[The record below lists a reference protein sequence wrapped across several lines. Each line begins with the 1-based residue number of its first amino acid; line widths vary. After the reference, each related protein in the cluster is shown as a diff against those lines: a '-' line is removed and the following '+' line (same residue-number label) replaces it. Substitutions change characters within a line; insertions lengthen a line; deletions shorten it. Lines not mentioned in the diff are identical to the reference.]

1 MTVSIESRSAA
12 AGSANP
18 TPPTGT
24 AVEAV
29 AVLTGWGHG
38 IRALPADAARAAAGR
53 AVIPLFRPVLE
64 GERFRR
70 ATRECLLG
78 VAAVDALLRESDIAR
93 DMIRGSATALIYVTG
108 AAYGAS
114 NQAFIVAESMR
125 QARTEGG
132 LSEKQR
138 GSVVAESMRQGRT
151 ESGLSEKQRGSVVAE
166 SMRQGRTEGGLSEKR
181 PGSVASS
188 GTLHFPYT
196 APSAMAGEV
205 AIEFGLTGPDGI
217 LIGGG

>member
-1 MTVSIESRSAA
+1 MTASLEARSAA
-12 AGSANP
+12 AGSTNS

-78 VAAVDALLRESDIAR
+78 VAAVDALLRASQISREVV
-93 DMIRGSATALIYVTG
+93 RGSSTALIYVTG
-108 AAYGAS
+108 GAYGAS
-114 NQAFIVAESMR
+114 NRAWV
-125 QARTEGG
+125 
-132 LSEKQR
+132 
-138 GSVVAESMRQGRT
+138 
-151 ESGLSEKQRGSVVAE
+151 
-166 SMRQGRTEGGLSEKR
+166 
-181 PGSVASS
+181 
-188 GTLHFPYT
+188 
-196 APSAMAGEV
+196 
-205 AIEFGLTGPDGI
+205 
-217 LIGGG
+217 

>member
-1 MTVSIESRSAA
+1 MTDSLESRSAA
-12 AGSANP
+12 ACPANP

-24 AVEAV
+24 TVEAV

-78 VAAVDALLRESDIAR
+78 VAAVDALLRESNIAR

-108 AAYGAS
+108 AA
-114 NQAFIVAESMR
+114 
-125 QARTEGG
+125 
-132 LSEKQR
+132 
-138 GSVVAESMRQGRT
+138 
-151 ESGLSEKQRGSVVAE
+151 
-166 SMRQGRTEGGLSEKR
+166 
-181 PGSVASS
+181 
-188 GTLHFPYT
+188 
-196 APSAMAGEV
+196 
-205 AIEFGLTGPDGI
+205 
-217 LIGGG
+217 